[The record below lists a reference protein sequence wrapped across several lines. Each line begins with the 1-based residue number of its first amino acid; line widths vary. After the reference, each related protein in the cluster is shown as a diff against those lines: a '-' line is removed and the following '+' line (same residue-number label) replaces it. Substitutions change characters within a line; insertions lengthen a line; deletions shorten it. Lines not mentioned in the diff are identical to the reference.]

1 MGTGVST
8 PVHPDFARWYSAV
21 GLGDEESRRKG
32 RGEGVRLVAERA
44 DNPMVEALIRLAFKS
59 RQTALESAVK
69 EIRGIIK
76 EADETFEMQGN
87 DRELQILAGASLAVL
102 MESESES
109 ASYAA
114 LAVTTTVFAGAR
126 KTDLPMDLAGLAE
139 AAILRIAAANR
150 ERPNLA
156 SHLPEDDDQ
165 SDFDAIPGLVR
176 KDQSIAGVI
185 SALELLAETMTEAA
199 ERHSEGLQAMDT
211 FIRIQDEELQMLWW
225 LIGQRSKDYKC
236 AFSDVPSDAQP
247 LVFGSELADAT
258 QILPGPPSASAMLSR
273 AGVKDKK
280 KIAVSA
286 AINASAQAWLRQL
299 LGDRNPSPVTMPLH
313 NAIYRQLETG
323 PGDTWVAGWV
333 SATGIGENQTLP
345 GLTLGTL
352 FYRER
357 LLTLRG

>member
-1 MGTGVST
+1 MDTGVST

-21 GLGDEESRRKG
+21 GLGDDESRRKG

-44 DNPMVEALIRLAFKS
+44 NNPMVEALIRLAFKS
-59 RQTALESAVK
+59 RQTASESAVK
-69 EIRGIIK
+69 EIRGILK
-76 EADETFEMQGN
+76 EADETIEMQGN

-109 ASYAA
+109 AAYAA
-114 LAVTTTVFAGAR
+114 LAVTTTAFAGAR

-139 AAILRIAAANR
+139 AALLRIAATNR
-150 ERPNLA
+150 ERPDLS
-156 SHLPEDDDQ
+156 SHLPDDDDL
-165 SDFDAIPGLVR
+165 DFDAIPELVR
-176 KDQSIAGVI
+176 KDQSMAGVI
-185 SALELLAETMTEAA
+185 LALEMVAETMGEAV
-199 ERHSEGLQAMDT
+199 ERQSETLQAMDT

-225 LIGQRSKDYKC
+225 LTGQRSKDCNC
-236 AFSDVPSDAQP
+236 AFSDIPAEAQP
-247 LVFGSELADAT
+247 LVFGAELADAT
-258 QILPGPPSASAMLSR
+258 QILPGPPSAAAMLSR

-280 KIAVSA
+280 KIAVSS

-323 PGDTWVAGWV
+323 PGETWVAGWV
-333 SATGIGENQTLP
+333 SATGVGDNQTLP

-357 LLTLRG
+357 LLILRG